1 LLIQGDTT
9 LVIWDTTTVPTHTI
23 EALQQKAPST
33 WTEPVTLIYRS
44 PTQTQ
49 WERLED
55 TTQELARR

>member
-1 LLIQGDTT
+1 
-9 LVIWDTTTVPTHTI
+9 LVIWDTTTAPTHTT

>member
-1 LLIQGDTT
+1 

-33 WTEPVTLIYRS
+33 WTEPVTLTYRS
-44 PTQTQ
+44 TTQTQ